1 MIRVSIIGA
10 TGYAGAELLRL
21 LYNHPQVQVVSYPLQ
36 KVNTGKKFLK

>member
-21 LYNHPQVQVVSYPLQ
+21 LYNHPQVQVVHIIKEIFYNFRKLYW
-36 KVNTGKKFLK
+36 